1 MTTASSTT
9 FRVDTLHPSHVLC
22 ERCGEPVCELPTDS
36 EVMEH
41 AGGLTT
47 RQAAAVWPEQGDTI
61 RLHAVLS
68 DWRRASSRADVPVYV
83 RVTEGDAD

>member
-9 FRVDTLHPSHVLC
+9 FRVDTLHPSRLLC
-22 ERCGEPVCELPTDS
+22 ECCGEPVCELPTDS

-47 RQAAAVWPEQGDTI
+47 RQAASVWPEQGDAI
-61 RLHAVLS
+61 RLHAALCES
-68 DWRRASSRADVPVYV
+68 RRTSPKADVPVYV
-83 RVTEGDAD
+83 QVTEGEAD